1 MPSSRQKNRNS
12 RQTPTATSTKKNS
25 MRSMLLATLVNA
37 PSTAS
42 ATPVQQ
48 ASHVDQISDLPTLPN
63 ENNASLEEQLKQ
75 QQLLINKLMS
85 RINAL
90 ESHVQLLG
98 GKIATQESVSNL
110 LEQKT
115 DNLEAYSRRP
125 CTILSGIQKLKKESQ
140 GNIKTSVLENL
151 QKTGLPLEEI
161 ERNIDK
167 PHRVGRFDHETQTQP
182 TAIIVKFRTHSFK
195 EKIYHQRQKLVKGIK
210 NKISPSLT
218 KRRSDILQQ
227 VQHIIKEESSDDS
240 PNEEDIVKF
249 AFADV
254 HGTLK
259 IVLTKSYKNRHVF
272 AFHLGLEYFQ
282 IVKKVSTKGRYSY
295 EGEFED

>member
-63 ENNASLEEQLKQ
+63 ESNASLEEQLKQ

-195 EKIYHQRQKLVKGIK
+195 EKIYHQRKKLAKGI
-210 NKISPSLT
+210 KISPSLT

-240 PNEEDIVKF
+240 PNEEGIVKF
-249 AFADV
+249 ALADV

-272 AFHLGLEYFQ
+272 AFNSALEYFQ
-282 IVKKVSTKGRYSY
+282 IINKVSTKGRYLCQ
-295 EGEFED
+295 GEFED